1 MSGFVYKLKYL
12 KVKIREWSKCN
23 KRDTKSRK
31 SSLQDELHV
40 LDSVIDSGVISDDLV
55 NKRSEVIHSLLD
67 IDKRNATEM
76 AQKAKIRWCI
86 EGDENSSFFHGMLN
100 KRRSQLSIRGIL
112 VDGVWLQDPSI
123 VMKEFYLHF
132 SKRFAKPDSYRAHLN
147 MEYPITLSPE
157 QQSDLERVVSK
168 EELKKAVWDCGTDK
182 SPGPD
187 GFTFGFYRHFWN
199 IIENDVFEAVKCF
212 FNDGVIPAGCNSSF
226 ITLIPKMPNANT
238 VKDFRPI
245 SLIGSLYK
253 IIAKILS
260 NRLVVVLGD
269 IVNEVQSAFIK
280 DRQILDGPFILN
292 EVLQWCKL
300 KKKQSLIFKVDF
312 EKAFD
317 SVRWDF
323 LDDVLKKF
331 GFGEQWRRWI
341 QCCLNSSKGSILVNG
356 SPTNEFQF
364 YKGLKQG
371 DPLSPFLFIL
381 VMESLHLSFQRVV
394 DAGLF
399 KGIKLNS
406 STTIS
411 HMFYADD
418 VVFVG
423 QWCEGNITTL
433 THVLECFYR
442 ASGLR
447 INMAKSKIMG
457 TLVAKDTV
465 NNAAVKLGCLILNT
479 PFTYLGTKVG
489 SSMTR
494 YDAWEEVIN
503 KVCSRL
509 SKWKM
514 KSLSIGGRLTLIK
527 SVLTAIP
534 IFHLSIYK
542 APLAVLRK
550 LESIRCHFFHGH
562 VHNSTQACWIKW
574 SKILAPKDKGGLG
587 VSSLYALNRSLMLK
601 WVWRFFD
608 QSSSFWA
615 RIIKAIHG
623 VDGQIGKHITV
634 CNNSSWLHIVKEMGV
649 LNHLGINFLDLMRL
663 KLGDGSKTYFWRD
676 RWIGDDSLKNLYP
689 RVYALEN
696 SEDVTVRSKLTDLR
710 LEHSFRRDPRG
721 GIEQAQFSSLSDL
734 VSNVNLLPISDKW
747 SWTLNGSGEF
757 SVASIRREIDNIRL
771 AVVSSKTQWIK
782 SVPIKVN
789 IIAWKVKLDAL
800 PTRLNISRRG
810 IAINSILC
818 PICDSGVESS
828 NHLFFMCN
836 LALQL
841 SRKISHWWDIPPFEG
856 NSYDA
861 WCAWLLSLR
870 LQSKFK
876 AILEGIFYVMWWHL
890 WTFRNKLLFEATNP
904 SKAIIFD
911 DIVSRSFYWCKYR
924 CKASFSWN
932 DWLKSPYLVTL

>member
-1 MSGFVYKLKYL
+1 
-12 KVKIREWSKCN
+12 
-23 KRDTKSRK
+23 
-31 SSLQDELHV
+31 
-40 LDSVIDSGVISDDLV
+40 
-55 NKRSEVIHSLLD
+55 
-67 IDKRNATEM
+67 
-76 AQKAKIRWCI
+76 
-86 EGDENSSFFHGMLN
+86 
-100 KRRSQLSIRGIL
+100 
-112 VDGVWLQDPSI
+112 
-123 VMKEFYLHF
+123 
-132 SKRFAKPDSYRAHLN
+132 
-147 MEYPITLSPE
+147 
-157 QQSDLERVVSK
+157 
-168 EELKKAVWDCGTDK
+168 
-182 SPGPD
+182 
-187 GFTFGFYRHFWN
+187 
-199 IIENDVFEAVKCF
+199 
-212 FNDGVIPAGCNSSF
+212 
-226 ITLIPKMPNANT
+226 MPNANT

-292 EVLQWCKL
+292 EVLQWC
-300 KKKQSLIFKVDF
+300 
-312 EKAFD
+312 
-317 SVRWDF
+317 
-323 LDDVLKKF
+323 
-331 GFGEQWRRWI
+331 
-341 QCCLNSSKGSILVNG
+341 
-356 SPTNEFQF
+356 
-364 YKGLKQG
+364 
-371 DPLSPFLFIL
+371 
-381 VMESLHLSFQRVV
+381 
-394 DAGLF
+394 LF

-514 KSLSIGGRLTLIK
+514 KCLSIGGRLTLIK

-800 PTRLNISRRG
+800 PTRLNISRR
-810 IAINSILC
+810 
-818 PICDSGVESS
+818 D
-828 NHLFFMCN
+828 
-836 LALQL
+836 
-841 SRKISHWWDIPPFEG
+841 
-856 NSYDA
+856 
-861 WCAWLLSLR
+861 LSLVGHSAFRGQFIRR
-870 LQSKFK
+870 LVCLATVLAALVKEVDIIKKTENQAKDNTEARNEKKTGCKIKAKSKN
-876 AILEGIFYVMWWHL
+876 A
-890 WTFRNKLLFEATNP
+890 
-904 SKAIIFD
+904 
-911 DIVSRSFYWCKYR
+911 
-924 CKASFSWN
+924 
-932 DWLKSPYLVTL
+932 KSSQY

>member
-1 MSGFVYKLKYL
+1 
-12 KVKIREWSKCN
+12 
-23 KRDTKSRK
+23 
-31 SSLQDELHV
+31 
-40 LDSVIDSGVISDDLV
+40 
-55 NKRSEVIHSLLD
+55 
-67 IDKRNATEM
+67 
-76 AQKAKIRWCI
+76 
-86 EGDENSSFFHGMLN
+86 
-100 KRRSQLSIRGIL
+100 
-112 VDGVWLQDPSI
+112 
-123 VMKEFYLHF
+123 
-132 SKRFAKPDSYRAHLN
+132 
-147 MEYPITLSPE
+147 
-157 QQSDLERVVSK
+157 
-168 EELKKAVWDCGTDK
+168 
-182 SPGPD
+182 
-187 GFTFGFYRHFWN
+187 
-199 IIENDVFEAVKCF
+199 
-212 FNDGVIPAGCNSSF
+212 
-226 ITLIPKMPNANT
+226 
-238 VKDFRPI
+238 
-245 SLIGSLYK
+245 
-253 IIAKILS
+253 
-260 NRLVVVLGD
+260 
-269 IVNEVQSAFIK
+269 
-280 DRQILDGPFILN
+280 
-292 EVLQWCKL
+292 
-300 KKKQSLIFKVDF
+300 
-312 EKAFD
+312 
-317 SVRWDF
+317 
-323 LDDVLKKF
+323 
-331 GFGEQWRRWI
+331 
-341 QCCLNSSKGSILVNG
+341 
-356 SPTNEFQF
+356 
-364 YKGLKQG
+364 
-371 DPLSPFLFIL
+371 
-381 VMESLHLSFQRVV
+381 MESLHISFQRVV

-411 HMFYADD
+411 HMFYADE
-418 VVFVG
+418 VIFVG

-465 NNAAVKLGCLILNT
+465 NNDVVKLGCLILNT

-890 WTFRNKLLFEATNP
+890 WTFRNNLLFEATNP
-904 SKAIIFD
+904 LKAIIFD